1 VTDRLFRQMLELLL
15 AEAEDRRDEA
25 RAEDNELTR
34 DMWSA
39 VAGNLDNARKR
50 MRT

>member
-1 VTDRLFRQMLELLL
+1 MNDHLFRRMLALLI

-25 RAEDNELTR
+25 RDEGNELTR

-39 VAGNLDNARKR
+39 VAGNLDNARQR
-50 MRT
+50 MRK

>member
-1 VTDRLFRQMLELLL
+1 MNEQLFRDVLRALLSA
-15 AEAEDRRDEA
+15 AEQNRDIA
-25 RAEDNELTR
+25 RQEGNELTR

-39 VAGNLDNARKR
+39 VAGNLDNARQR